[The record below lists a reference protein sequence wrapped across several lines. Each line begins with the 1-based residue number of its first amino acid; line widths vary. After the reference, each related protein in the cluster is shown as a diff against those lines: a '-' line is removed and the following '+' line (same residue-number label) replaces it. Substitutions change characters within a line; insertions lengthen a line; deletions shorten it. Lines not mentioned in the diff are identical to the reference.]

1 VSHFPHAPLNLP
13 ERLGEQH
20 AVVFKFYA
28 FIRSQ
33 IFTKEKKKKKKKKTG
48 LIMAGNFFF
57 FLKKKKDSKYENG

>member
-28 FIRSQ
+28 FLRSQ
-33 IFTKEKKKKKKKKTG
+33 IFTKEKKKKKTG

-57 FLKKKKDSKYENG
+57 FFLKKKKDSKYENG